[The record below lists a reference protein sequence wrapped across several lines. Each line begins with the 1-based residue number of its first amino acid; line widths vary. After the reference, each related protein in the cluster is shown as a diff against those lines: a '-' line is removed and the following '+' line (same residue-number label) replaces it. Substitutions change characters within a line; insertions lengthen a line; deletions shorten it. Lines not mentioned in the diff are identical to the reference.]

1 MPYTRWSAD
10 DITLIQCK
18 GARPCAY
25 ARVCKALLNLTCPA
39 VQMLV
44 LHAAKSVAKSA
55 QLQVKADERHQ
66 SWQSV

>member
-1 MPYTRWSAD
+1 MTSHSSSA
-10 DITLIQCK
+10 K
-18 GARPCAY
+18 EHAHPCY